1 MSHCVMAYSF
11 IRLEKL
17 QASFQTNSSSWSGIC
32 KREDARRCRIQE
44 LWDPTSGCTCL
55 VTKML
60 GAFNLLCVCI
70 YGTLLVDITPS
81 RRNWSDLTWR
91 RNYQFHSILLEFLE
105 RRRLFASKRVWIAE
119 VWLNHAIGMKRAIQ
133 FFAAKETNKSCFI
146 FSLTKILFLSDFSFE
161 RKWKNLVIFC

>member
-60 GAFNLLCVCI
+60 SAFNLLCVCI
-70 YGTLLVDITPS
+70 YGTLLVDITPL
-81 RRNWSDLTWR
+81 RRYWLDLTWR
-91 RNYQFHSILLEFLE
+91 RNYQFHPILLEFPE
-105 RRRLFASKRVWIAE
+105 RRRLFANKRVWIAE
-119 VWLNHAIGMKRAIQ
+119 VWSNHAIGMKRGIQ
-133 FFAAKETNKSCFI
+133 FFTVKEIYKSCFT
-146 FSLTKILFLSDFSFE
+146 FSLTKILFLCDFSFE
-161 RKWKNLVIFC
+161 RK